1 MKTCT
6 VSELQKS
13 LQSGGC
19 RVIDVR
25 EAPEYEAEHIPGAE
39 LVPLSTLTE
48 DRARRL
54 ASGGK
59 EIVVVCR
66 SGGRASQ
73 AAEKLSRWGVCEPT
87 VLSGGLNAWTQS
99 GSGTLKGVPSVWD
112 LERQVRFAAG
122 LLVLVGVTLGFLVH
136 SGFFYLA
143 GFVGAGLVFA
153 AVTNTCGMAM
163 LLARM
168 PWNRARG
175 ITCSRSGPAGP
186 GSCGTKA
193 KP

>member
-6 VSELQKS
+6 VSELQKN
-13 LQSGGC
+13 LQSGRC

-25 EAPEYEAEHIPGAE
+25 ESPEYEAERIPGAE
-39 LVPLSTLTE
+39 LAPLSTLTE
-48 DRARRL
+48 DQVRRL
-54 ASGGK
+54 AAGG
-59 EIVVVCR
+59 EDLILVCR

-73 AAEKLSRWGVCEPT
+73 AAEKIARWGVCEPT
-87 VLSGGLNAWTQS
+87 VLSGGLNAWTQA
-99 GSGTLKGVPSVWD
+99 GSETLKGTPSVWD

-122 LLVLVGVTLGFLVH
+122 LLVLVGVTLGFTVH
-136 SGFFYLA
+136 SNLFFLA

-175 ITCSRSGPAGP
+175 ITCSRAGSE
-186 GSCGTKA
+186 GKTSCQA
-193 KP
+193 KS

>member
-6 VSELQKS
+6 VTELKS
-13 LQSGGC
+13 ALQAGRC

-25 EAPEYEAEHIPGAE
+25 ESPEYEAERIPGAE
-39 LVPLSTLTE
+39 LAPLSTLSE
-48 DRARRL
+48 SQARAL
-54 ASGGK
+54 AAKGE
-59 EIVVVCR
+59 EIVLVCR

-73 AAEKLSRWGVCEPT
+73 AAEKLARWGVCEPT
-87 VLSGGLNAWTQS
+87 VLSGGLNAWTQA
-99 GSGTLKGVPSVWD
+99 GSETLKGTPSVWD

-122 LLVLVGVTLGFLVH
+122 LLVLVGVTLGFAVH
-136 SGFFYLA
+136 SNFFYLA

-175 ITCSRSGPAGP
+175 ITCSRAGSDGK
-186 GSCGTKA
+186 GSCQVKS
-193 KP
+193 